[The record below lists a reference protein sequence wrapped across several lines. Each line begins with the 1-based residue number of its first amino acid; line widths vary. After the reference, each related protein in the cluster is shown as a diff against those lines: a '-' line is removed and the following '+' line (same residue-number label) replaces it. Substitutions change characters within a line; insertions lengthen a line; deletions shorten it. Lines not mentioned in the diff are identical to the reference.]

1 MAHSGL
7 GSPDGDSSSG
17 ESQDEK
23 PSLMDT
29 SSLFP
34 SLHAVAHS
42 HGGLTPGSK
51 ISPTSTH
58 PLFAQHGMVRKNTK
72 YFHAN

>member
-1 MAHSGL
+1 LAHSGL

-23 PSLMDT
+23 PTLMDT

-34 SLHAVAHS
+34 SLHAAVVHS
-42 HGGLTPGSK
+42 QGGLTPGSK
-51 ISPTSTH
+51 VSPTSTH
-58 PLFAQHGMVRKNTK
+58 PLFSTHGMV
-72 YFHAN
+72 

>member
-51 ISPTSTH
+51 VSPTSTH
-58 PLFAQHGMVRKNTK
+58 PLFAQHGMVRNNTTW
-72 YFHAN
+72 YL